1 MHYMLEIC
9 IQGKYA
15 IICKKICRTW
25 KYAEICN
32 TKDALNM
39 HKYAKINAIYV
50 HNMPKFAKLCKE
62 NMHN

>member
-1 MHYMLEIC
+1 MQTE
-9 IQGKYA
+9 
-15 IICKKICRTW
+15 TW

-39 HKYAKINAIYV
+39 HKYAKKNAIYV
-50 HNMPKFAKLCKE
+50 HNMPKFAKICKE